1 MRIKQQFTKA
11 GLSSNKR
18 WRGLVGSVFF
28 LFLLTGCA
36 SSATSV
42 PVQRAESQAL
52 PDYRS
57 TEAFHFIEET
67 ANQHPGKSGF
77 TLVREGQ
84 TAFTARLALVDLAK
98 HTLDLQYY
106 IWSSDATGKILAE
119 RLVRAADRGVRVRV
133 LIDDNNDA
141 GRDSI
146 LAALDAHPN
155 IEIRLF
161 NPFKNRGFHLWDFAT
176 DFKRANH
183 RMHNK
188 ILVMDNT
195 LGIVGGRNVG
205 DHYFNVDEESNF
217 RDLDVFAAGPI
228 VPEVSSTFD
237 DFWNGGWAVPITE
250 LIEGSFGPEDL
261 EKQVTTLRSNI
272 AQIDYPYPLES
283 NIDSLKSQLNAILD
297 SLSWADGLVVH
308 DNPERLL
315 EAPDESNIIS
325 RLNTKLSNLDSS
337 LYIESA
343 YFVPTKVGVA
353 RLKEL
358 EERGVEVRVL
368 TNSLSTNDV
377 LAAHAGYA
385 KYREDLLEAGVEL
398 HELKTESDESMSDPA
413 LFTLGESKAAL
424 HTKAFAFD
432 SGSVFIGSFNLDPRS
447 ALINTELGLYIES
460 EEVNRQL
467 KEFMGL
473 GLSPGSSYL
482 LALDDDDDLIW
493 LTYEDGEPHSF
504 DTDPNTSFWERF
516 LSGFIGLFPVES
528 QL

>member
-1 MRIKQQFTKA
+1 MKITTVREGVRFPGRSGWQPVA
-11 GLSSNKR
+11 LAAC
-18 WRGLVGSVFF
+18 L
-28 LFLLTGCA
+28 LFMLAGCA

-42 PVQRAESQAL
+42 QVDRPESSAL
-52 PDYRS
+52 IDYRS
-57 TEAFHFIEET
+57 TKAFAFIQEA
-67 ANQHPGKSGF
+67 ANEHPGKSGF

-84 TAFTARLALVDLAK
+84 AAFTARLALVDLARQ
-98 HTLDLQYY
+98 TLDLQYY

-141 GRDSI
+141 GRDLI

-161 NPFKNRGFHLWDFAT
+161 NPFENRGFHLWDFAT

-228 VPEVSSTFD
+228 VPEVSRTFD
-237 DFWNGGWAVPITE
+237 SFWNGSWAVPVNE
-250 LIEGSFGPEDL
+250 LVEEASGADEL
-261 EKQVTTLRSNI
+261 KQQVASLRANI
-272 AQIDYPYPLES
+272 ATIDYPYPLEA
-283 NIDSLKSQLNAILD
+283 NIEALKSELDSILD
-297 SLSWADGLVVH
+297 SLSWARGMVVH

-315 EAPDESNIIS
+315 EKPDGSNIIS
-325 RLNTKLSNLDSS
+325 RLNNKLSNLDSA
-337 LYIESA
+337 LFIESA
-343 YFVPTKVGVA
+343 YFVPTDIGVA

-358 EERGVEVRVL
+358 SDKGVKVRIL

-385 KYREDLLEAGVEL
+385 KYRKDLLEAGVEL

-432 SGSVFIGSFNLDPRS
+432 SSSVFIGSFNLDPRS

-467 KEFMGL
+467 KEFMEL
-473 GLSPGSSYL
+473 GLSPASSYL
-482 LALDDDDDLIW
+482 LALDEDEDLVW
-493 LTYEDGEPHSF
+493 LTYEDGEAHSF
-504 DTDPNTSFWERF
+504 DRDPNTSFWERF

>member
-1 MRIKQQFTKA
+1 MRIKQLFINLLFASQK
-11 GLSSNKR
+11 SR
-18 WRGLVGSVFF
+18 RPVWGSL
-28 LFLLTGCA
+28 LFLLTRCA
-36 SSATSV
+36 SSATSL
-42 PVQRAESQAL
+42 QLERSESYAL

-57 TEAFHFIEET
+57 TEAFQFIEEE
-67 ANQHPGKSGF
+67 ADKHPGKSGF

-98 HTLDLQYY
+98 HSLDLQYY

-228 VPEVSSTFD
+228 VPEVSETFD
-237 DFWNGGWAVPITE
+237 GFWNGSWAVPVAE
-250 LIEGSFGPEDL
+250 LAEGAFGAAELDQ
-261 EKQVTTLRSNI
+261 QVATLRTNI
-272 AQIDYPYPLES
+272 AKIDYPYPLEA
-283 NIDSLKSQLNAILD
+283 NIDALKSKLNTILEE
-297 SLSWADGLVVH
+297 LAWADGMVVH

-315 EAPDESNIIS
+315 EKPDHTNIIS
-325 RLNTKLSNLDSS
+325 RLGNKLSTLDSS

-343 YFVPTKVGVA
+343 YFVPTDKGVE

-358 EERGVEVRVL
+358 KDRGVEVRIL

-385 KYREDLLEAGVEL
+385 KYRQDLLEAGVEL

-447 ALINTELGLYIES
+447 AVINTELGLYIES
-460 EEVNRQL
+460 EEVNQQL

-473 GLSPGSSYL
+473 GLSPATSYL
-482 LALDDDDDLIW
+482 LTLDEDEDIVW
-493 LTYEDGEPHSF
+493 LTYEGGEPHSF
-504 DTDPNTSFWERF
+504 DRDPNTSLWERF